1 MKKYLKTVVCTLIC
15 LLMTITG
22 VRAAETMELEWRGDY
37 SDSANPKL
45 VVTFSSP
52 AQYQQQ
58 VIAVI
63 YPASDTTP
71 TFEEYLRMSEITVNG
86 SEQKTIVFDITD
98 EFNQSNFDYTI
109 ELQGSGYKHDVSFA
123 EETVYLINPERIM
136 GGTGLISE
144 IKNSTETTFPGVL
157 EKVMAPLQLEPESDP
172 DIKARK
178 TAIVYGLKDT
188 FSTLED
194 VRNAWHIADVL
205 VYIGESTS
213 TAEGV
218 AQRLISNADI
228 LGIDVTDEDFKM
240 YVDEDPLADDEGDE
254 IADSNLLCEQ
264 ILIHAENYN
273 NGAGVQSVSELQD
286 LIGEV
291 LGLIVINNSTEDTI
305 SDAFNTYKDYFDIS
319 SDTEIAYSRLG
330 ANQSKALKAIYNK
343 NFASPALLVSAFTT
357 AVNKILDGGSAG
369 DTTVNTQPSDNSDN
383 SDGTTISAPS
393 VPIVPNVPSGV
404 TGFKDVSASHWAHSY
419 VTELVNKGIISGYD
433 DNTFRPSSNVTR
445 EEFIKMI
452 VGAAGLYSNDAEC
465 DFADVPNNAWY
476 YRYVASAFVN
486 EIVNGVTDTMFGI
499 GQNITRQD
507 VAVIGARILA
517 RFEKETTEN
526 NVTLTDFDTVS
537 DYAQDSVKLLNS
549 MGIINGFDDGS
560 FKPHNAL
567 TRAEAATII
576 CKLINSL

>member
-1 MKKYLKTVVCTLIC
+1 MKKIFKTVVCTLIC
-15 LLMTITG
+15 LMMSIAG
-22 VRAAETMELEWRGDY
+22 ARAAETIELEWRGDY

-98 EFNQSNFDYTI
+98 EFNQSNFDYKI
-109 ELQGSGYKHDVSFA
+109 ELQGSGYKHNVSSA
-123 EETVYLINPERIM
+123 TEPVYLINPERIL

-144 IKNSTETTFPGVL
+144 IKNSTETTFHGVL
-157 EKVMAPLQLEPESDP
+157 EKVMAPLQLEPETDP

-205 VYIGESTS
+205 TYISGGETS
-213 TAEGV
+213 TAAGV
-218 AQRLISNADI
+218 AQRFISNADI
-228 LGIDVTDEDFKM
+228 LGIDVTDADFKM

-254 IADSNLLCEQ
+254 IADSNALCEQ
-264 ILIHAENYN
+264 ILIHAPLY
-273 NGAGVQSVSELQD
+273 NGAKGVQSVSELQD

-291 LGLIVINNSTEDTI
+291 LGLIVINNSSEDSI
-305 SDAFNTYKDYFDIS
+305 QQAFNKYKDYFDIS
-319 SDTEIAYSRLG
+319 SDTRIAYSRLG
-330 ANQSKALKAIYNK
+330 ANQSKALKAIYKK
-343 NFASPALLVSAFTT
+343 NFTSPALLVSAFTT
-357 AVNKILDGGSAG
+357 AVNTLSAG
-369 DTTVNTQPSDNSDN
+369 GGTGDTQGTIQPDNSDN